1 MITISVAEIQKNI
14 SLFTKMTDI
23 IEVIDK
29 RRNVKVATIYPV
41 NQTNIVEKLA
51 GKYKNRVKKVE
62 DLEEAKKLAMLKA
75 MEEKYGKF
83 N

>member
-23 IEVIDK
+23 VELIDK
-29 RRNVKVATIYPV
+29 RRNIKVATIYPA
-41 NQTNIVEKLA
+41 NQTNTIEKLA
-51 GKYKNRVKKVE
+51 GKYKDRVKKV
-62 DLEEAKKLAMLKA
+62 AMFKA
-75 MEEKYGKF
+75 VKEKYGKL